1 MESALEIR
9 NLKVSYNSIEAVRG
23 VSLTLERGTITAL
36 IGESGAGKSTVAS
49 AIIGLLPDNAT
60 AEGEIIYKGQNLLG
74 SDEKTLRCIRKK
86 SITLIPQSHM
96 AALEPMNKAVS
107 ILKWKIAQ
115 SSQKDK
121 SYINAV
127 NIEYSRKCQNYAKQL
142 FHHIFHSFTSC
153 SHMA

>member
-1 MESALEIR
+1 MENALEIR

-49 AIIGLLPDNAT
+49 AIIGLLPRNAT

-86 SITLIPQSHM
+86 KYRTHT
-96 AALEPMNKAVS
+96 AEPYGS
-107 ILKWKIAQ
+107 
-115 SSQKDK
+115 
-121 SYINAV
+121 
-127 NIEYSRKCQNYAKQL
+127 
-142 FHHIFHSFTSC
+142 T
-153 SHMA
+153 